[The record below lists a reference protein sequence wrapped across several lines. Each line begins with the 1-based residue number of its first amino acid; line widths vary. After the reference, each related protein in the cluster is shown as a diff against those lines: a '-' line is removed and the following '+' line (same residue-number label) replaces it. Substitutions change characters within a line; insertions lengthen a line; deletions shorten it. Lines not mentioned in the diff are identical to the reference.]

1 MGYRIELEE
10 IENAFSSIVE
20 IKECAVISKNIEDKV
35 EIVACLASG
44 SIISKKDLIN
54 ELKKNIPNYMIPDR
68 FEEFKSLPK
77 NANGKIDRLTLK
89 KMLVE

>member
-35 EIVACLASG
+35 EIVACLAR
-44 SIISKKDLIN
+44 KYN
-54 ELKKNIPNYMIPDR
+54 
-68 FEEFKSLPK
+68 
-77 NANGKIDRLTLK
+77 
-89 KMLVE
+89 

>member
-1 MGYRIELEE
+1 MPP
-10 IENAFSSIVE
+10 S
-20 IKECAVISKNIEDKV
+20 
-35 EIVACLASG
+35 

-54 ELKKNIPNYMIPDR
+54 ELKNIPNYMIPDR